1 MDNKEGSYSCVTF
14 VYLVF
19 ILLALIDE
27 SIRNDLHIWHRNYD
41 QRMSYLSPIFIQ
53 NESVPQKV
61 DCGEY
66 FFFWISNKM
75 LERTN
80 WVTFSGL

>member
-1 MDNKEGSYSCVTF
+1 MDNKEGSYSGVTF

-19 ILLALIDE
+19 ILLVLIDE

-41 QRMSYLSPIFIQ
+41 QRMAYLSPIFIQ

-66 FFFWISNKM
+66 FFFGYQTKCW
-75 LERTN
+75 ERTN